1 MALLTV
7 GYWPTTYWPS
17 NYWTQDYWPEY
28 GIVSVRLSHQPELVV
43 LIPPRDIYFVDQEEE
58 VIFK

>member
-1 MALLTV
+1 MALLV
-7 GYWPTTYWPS
+7 AGYWPTTYWPS

-28 GIVSVRLSHQPELVV
+28 ALALRHPEEIIV
-43 LIPPRDIYFVDQEEE
+43 LIPPREIYFVDQEEE